1 MTSRAELQGKSIR
14 DLRQIAEAVG
24 IETDGLQKAHLI
36 DAIMNAD
43 GYSRA
48 VRGSLWWSFRSAA
61 PARTEAPGPEAE
73 TSTPGPRVETE
84 DEPATTR
91 LGSERPIGRDIR
103 REWDGRA
110 MAAASAAAAEE
121 ARAAKAARVSD
132 RRGYDRPMSDRE
144 PQIPEGELEIRQ
156 GILDI
161 LPEGYGFLRV
171 TSYLPG
177 DRDVYVS
184 ASQVR
189 KFGLRRG
196 DLVEGP
202 IRPPRSQEKFPAL
215 IRIDSVNGM
224 IGG

>member
-1 MTSRAELQGKSIR
+1 MGPQGY
-14 DLRQIAEAVG
+14 E
-24 IETDGLQKAHLI
+24 
-36 DAIMNAD
+36 
-43 GYSRA
+43 
-48 VRGSLWWSFRSAA
+48 RG
-61 PARTEAPGPEAE
+61 
-73 TSTPGPRVETE
+73 
-84 DEPATTR
+84 
-91 LGSERPIGRDIR
+91 
-103 REWDGRA
+103 
-110 MAAASAAAAEE
+110 
-121 ARAAKAARVSD
+121 
-132 RRGYDRPMSDRE
+132 DRE

-202 IRPPRSQEKFPAL
+202 IRPPRARRSSPP
-215 IRIDSVNGM
+215 
-224 IGG
+224 